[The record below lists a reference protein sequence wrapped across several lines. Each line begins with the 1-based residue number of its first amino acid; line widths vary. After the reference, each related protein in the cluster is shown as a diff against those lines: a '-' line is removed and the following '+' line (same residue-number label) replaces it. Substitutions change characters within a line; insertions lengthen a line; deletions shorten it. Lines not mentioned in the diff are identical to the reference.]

1 MACGVSPRMKVVCL
15 VWRTLVLVKVTGWS
29 TLGFS
34 RLTAEGQGWLSGE
47 LADRLW
53 YNQELRVKILILAS

>member
-1 MACGVSPRMKVVCL
+1 MACGVSPMMTVVCP

-29 TLGFS
+29 ILGFS

-47 LADRLW
+47 VADRLW
-53 YNQELRVKILILAS
+53 YNQELRMKILIFAS